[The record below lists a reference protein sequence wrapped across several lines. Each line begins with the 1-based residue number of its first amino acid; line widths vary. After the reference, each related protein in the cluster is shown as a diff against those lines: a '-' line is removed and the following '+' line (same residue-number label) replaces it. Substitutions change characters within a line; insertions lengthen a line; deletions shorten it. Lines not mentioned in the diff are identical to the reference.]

1 MSLKIDVEPCPK
13 CKSSEFFLT
22 IKYNKEDVE
31 KHRLSAAVICARC
44 DYRFDYI
51 LDLNLNI
58 TPFISLYD
66 LIDPHNK
73 ATRAPKQLP
82 CPFCGS
88 TNLDIEYVP
97 ANEDD
102 EGYYHPNGYCKIY
115 CRKCGSSTMQCHSY
129 EDALEKW
136 NNRAGDKHVRS

>member
-13 CKSSEFFLT
+13 CKSSEFYLT
-22 IKYNKEDVE
+22 IKYNKEDAD
-31 KHRLSAAVICARC
+31 KHRLSASVTCTRC
-44 DYRFDYI
+44 NYKFDYI
-51 LDLNLNI
+51 LDLNLN
-58 TPFISLYD
+58 TSPFISLYG
-66 LIDPHNK
+66 LIDPYNK

-82 CPFCGS
+82 CPFCGGVD
-88 TNLDIEYVP
+88 LDIEYVSP
-97 ANEDD
+97 NEDD
-102 EGYYHPNGYCKIY
+102 DGYYHPNGFCKIY

>member
-1 MSLKIDVEPCPK
+1 MSIKIDVEPCPK

-31 KHRLSAAVICARC
+31 KHRLSAAVTCTRC
-44 DYRFDYI
+44 NYKFDYI
-51 LDLNLNI
+51 LDLNLDI
-58 TPFISLYD
+58 TPFISLYE
-66 LIDPHNK
+66 LIAPYNK

-88 TNLDIEYVP
+88 NDLDIEYVP
-97 ANEDD
+97 ADEDD
-102 EGYYHPNGYCKIY
+102 EGYYHSNGFCKIY
-115 CRKCGSSTMQCHSY
+115 CRKCGSSTMQSHSY

-136 NNRAGDKHVRS
+136 NSRKQ